1 MKSKFYITF
10 ACVRHHVHTDNILLR
25 NCATGKIEDNDE

>member
-1 MKSKFYITF
+1 MKSKFCVTL

-25 NCATGKIEDNDE
+25 NCAAGEIEDSDE